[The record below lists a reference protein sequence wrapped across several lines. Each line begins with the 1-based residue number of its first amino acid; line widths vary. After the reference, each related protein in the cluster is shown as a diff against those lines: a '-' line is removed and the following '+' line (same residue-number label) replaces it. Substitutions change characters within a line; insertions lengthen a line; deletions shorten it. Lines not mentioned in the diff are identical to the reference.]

1 MCSIHS
7 AVSGEALSVVDDYEG
22 KSAREIKDRLAIRL
36 GFSRFRQRLWSA
48 DWSHEIQDDEV
59 FTSEQTMVQL
69 VVLEHLPQDSE
80 ANQMMISMAGVNNS
94 IELEELL
101 QAPRDPNVTD
111 DAGNSLGLSLLHYAA
126 FLGHV
131 DIVDLLL
138 EAEADINKATKAL
151 GATPLYLAAQEGQA
165 EVVRLLLEAG
175 ADIKVALA
183 ENAEATPLCIA
194 AQKGHAELARLLSE
208 AGVDI
213 DKAQAEGS

>member
-1 MCSIHS
+1 MGRPVASCSIPKSKLNCIENNHKRYAVWSEIYMIWDFKLFRLFFCQNHWKIQTPLTTRTPLYPPALQINDWLKLPFRNVRTLKCSKFVLPMCSIHS

-59 FTSEQTMVQL
+59 FTSEQTTVQL

-101 QAPRDPNVTD
+101 HR
-111 DAGNSLGLSLLHYAA
+111 
-126 FLGHV
+126 
-131 DIVDLLL
+131 
-138 EAEADINKATKAL
+138 
-151 GATPLYLAAQEGQA
+151 
-165 EVVRLLLEAG
+165 
-175 ADIKVALA
+175 
-183 ENAEATPLCIA
+183 
-194 AQKGHAELARLLSE
+194 
-208 AGVDI
+208 
-213 DKAQAEGS
+213 

>member
-1 MCSIHS
+1 M
-7 AVSGEALSVVDDYEG
+7 VDDYEG

-101 QAPRDPNVTD
+101 HR
-111 DAGNSLGLSLLHYAA
+111 
-126 FLGHV
+126 
-131 DIVDLLL
+131 
-138 EAEADINKATKAL
+138 
-151 GATPLYLAAQEGQA
+151 
-165 EVVRLLLEAG
+165 
-175 ADIKVALA
+175 
-183 ENAEATPLCIA
+183 
-194 AQKGHAELARLLSE
+194 
-208 AGVDI
+208 
-213 DKAQAEGS
+213 

>member
-7 AVSGEALSVVDDYEG
+7 AVSGEALTLVDDYEG
-22 KSAREIKDRLAIRL
+22 KTGREIKEMLAIRL

-48 DWSHEIQDDEV
+48 DWSHEIPDDEV
-59 FTSEQTMVQL
+59 FASEETMVQL
-69 VVLEHLPQDSE
+69 VVLDHLPQDAE
-80 ANQMMISMAGVNNS
+80 TNQMMISAARVNNS
-94 IELEELL
+94 IELEDLL

-111 DAGNSLGLSLLHYAA
+111 DGNPLGLSLLHYAA

-138 EAEADINKATKAL
+138 EAEADVNKATKSM
-151 GATPLYLAAQEGQA
+151 GATPLYLAAQEGRT

-175 ADIKVALA
+175 ADIKVALI

-194 AQKGHAELARLLSE
+194 VQKGHAEVARLLS

-213 DKAQAEGS
+213 DKAAQGS